1 MPASACESR
10 YGPPVDDAIAA
21 LRSDNERTRR
31 RAARALV
38 GAYHEEQLRLL
49 LERVRDGFRALDAN
63 EIAAADL
70 HELIEHYRRA
80 ARELEKFCGSN
91 GSAWEGAARV
101 LVGLNETGEHVD
113 WWARGARY

>member
-1 MPASACESR
+1 M
-10 YGPPVDDAIAA
+10 DDLPAA

-63 EIAAADL
+63 DVTAADL
-70 HELIEHYRRA
+70 HEVIEQYRRA
-80 ARELEKFCGSN
+80 ARELEKFCGSS

-101 LVGLNETGEHVD
+101 LAGLQETGEHVD

>member
-1 MPASACESR
+1 M
-10 YGPPVDDAIAA
+10 DDPLAA
-21 LRSDNERTRR
+21 RRSNNERTRR

-49 LERVRDGFRALDAN
+49 LEQVRDGFRALDAD

-70 HELIEHYRRA
+70 HELIEQYRRA
-80 ARELEKFCGSN
+80 ARELEKFCGSS

-101 LVGLNETGEHVD
+101 LAGLEATGEQVD
-113 WWARGARY
+113 WWARGAPRRSSRDGTP